1 VSAAHR
7 VRLARNVALVC
18 AIRLL
23 FWTHFVSAILVP
35 FFRDWGGIG
44 LDRILLLNA
53 WFMFWGF
60 ALEVPTGAIADRFG
74 RKVSATLG
82 YALGALAV
90 VAYVSAPRFE
100 VFLAAEI
107 VMALSYALVSGA
119 EDALLYDSLAA
130 LGRSADVQRVAAR
143 AESLKLTGIVLGA
156 LGGAWLSGVVG
167 LRATLAL
174 QALPMGAAAL
184 LGLALFEPP
193 HSGDRERAA
202 VSWAQ
207 IVRDGLG
214 HLRRTPVLRALA
226 LDLVGVNALAFL
238 MIWLYQPLLESAGI
252 GQRWFGVV
260 HVGLCL
266 GQIALLQS
274 AARIESVL
282 GSHRALLT
290 SFALGAGAAF
300 VALGQVRS
308 PWAVVPLVILAVS
321 FGLAR
326 APLMFAELNAH
337 IPSERRAT
345 VLSGVSMLRTLAIVL
360 ANGAAALGTRASL
373 HGTVLAAGVL
383 LLALASSRSVRRA
396 LGRSLRPDPAL
407 E

>member
-1 VSAAHR
+1 MSAPQQVA
-7 VRLARNVALVC
+7 RLSRNVWLVC

-23 FWTHFVSAILVP
+23 FWMHFVSAILVP

-53 WFMFWGF
+53 WFMLWGC
-60 ALEVPTGAIADRFG
+60 ALEVPTGAVADRFG

-82 YALGALAV
+82 YALGSLSILLY
-90 VAYVSAPRFE
+90 VAAPRFE
-100 VFLAAEI
+100 IFLAAEV
-107 VMALSYALVSGA
+107 VMALSYALISGA

-143 AESLKLTGIVLGA
+143 AESLKLTGIVIGA
-156 LGGAWLSGVVG
+156 LGGAWLSGTLG
-167 LRATLAL
+167 LRGTMAL
-174 QALPMGAAAL
+174 QAIPMGAAAM

-193 HSGDRERAA
+193 QRGERLSA
-202 VSWAQ
+202 SWAQ

-214 HLRRTPVLRALA
+214 HLRRTPRLRAMA
-226 LDLVGVNALAFL
+226 LDLVGINALAFL
-238 MIWLYQPLLESAGI
+238 MIWLYQPLLEAAGI

-260 HVGLCL
+260 HVALCL
-266 GQIALLQS
+266 GQIALLQG
-274 AARIESVL
+274 AARIESAL

-290 SFALGAGAAF
+290 AFALGAGASFA
-300 VALGQVRS
+300 ALGFARS
-308 PWAVVPLVILAVS
+308 PFAVVPLVVLAVS

-326 APLMFAELNAH
+326 APLMFADLNAH

-360 ANGAAALGTRASL
+360 ANAAAALGTRASL
-373 HGTVLAAGVL
+373 HGTVLVAGVGL
-383 LLALASSRSVRRA
+383 IGLVLVAGRQRRE
-396 LGRSLRPDPAL
+396 SDPAATP
-407 E
+407 

>member
-1 VSAAHR
+1 VSASRNAE
-7 VRLARNVALVC
+7 RLARNVTLVC

-35 FFRDWGGIG
+35 FFRDWGGVG

-53 WFMFWGF
+53 WFMLWGF
-60 ALEVPTGAIADRFG
+60 ALEVPTGAVADRFG
-74 RKVSATLG
+74 RRVSATLG
-82 YALGALAV
+82 YALGAIAV
-90 VAYVSAPRFE
+90 LVYVSAPRFE
-100 VFLAAEI
+100 VFLAAEV
-107 VMALSYALVSGA
+107 VMALSYALISGA

-130 LGRSADVQRVAAR
+130 LGRTRDAQRIASR

-167 LRATLAL
+167 LRGTLAL
-174 QALPMGAAAL
+174 QAVPMAAAAL

-193 HSGDRERAA
+193 HSGERERAPLT
-202 VSWAQ
+202 WAG

-214 HLRRTPVLRALA
+214 HLRRTPALRSLA

-238 MIWLYQPLLESAGI
+238 MIWLYQPLLEASGI

-266 GQIALLQS
+266 AQIAILQS
-274 AARIESVL
+274 AARIESAL

-290 SFALGAGAAF
+290 ALALGAGAAF
-300 VALGQVRS
+300 AALGVARS
-308 PWAVVPLVILAVS
+308 PWAVAPLAILAIG

-326 APLMFAELNAH
+326 APLMFADLNAH

-360 ANGAAALGTRASL
+360 ANGAAALGTRVSL
-373 HGTVLAAGVL
+373 HGTVLVAGVGL
-383 LLALASSRSVRRA
+383 VALALASRRP
-396 LGRSLRPDPAL
+396 GREPARA
-407 E
+407 

>member
-1 VSAAHR
+1 MNSPQQVT
-7 VRLARNVALVC
+7 RLARNVWLVS

-53 WFMFWGF
+53 WFMAWAC
-60 ALEVPTGAIADRFG
+60 ALEVPTGAVADRFG

-82 YALGALAV
+82 YGLGALAV
-90 VAYVSAPRFE
+90 LIYVSAPRFE
-100 VFLAAEI
+100 IFLAAEV
-107 VMALSYALVSGA
+107 VMALSYALISGA

-130 LGRSADVQRVAAR
+130 LGRGADVQRVASR

-156 LGGAWLSGVVG
+156 LGGAWLSGAVG
-167 LRATLAL
+167 LRGTMAL
-174 QALPMGAAAL
+174 QALPMSAAAL

-193 HSGDRERAA
+193 HSGERERA
-202 VSWAQ
+202 VVTWLQ

-214 HLRRTPVLRALA
+214 HLRRTPPLRALT

-238 MIWLYQPLLESAGI
+238 MIWLYQPLLEGAGI
-252 GQRWFGVV
+252 GQRSFGVV
-260 HVGLCL
+260 HVALCL

-274 AARIESVL
+274 AARVASAL
-282 GSHRALLT
+282 GSQRALLT
-290 SFALGAGAAF
+290 ACALGAGVSFA
-300 VALGQVRS
+300 ALGLTRS
-308 PWAVVPLVILAVS
+308 PWAVVPLVVLAVS

-360 ANGAAALGTRASL
+360 ANAAAALGTRASL
-373 HGTVLAAGVL
+373 HGTVLITGVGL
-383 LLALASSRSVRRA
+383 VALSFASRR
-396 LGRSLRPDPAL
+396 LGSHRART
-407 E
+407 